1 MELQKQLLGVA
12 SGRIHSVF
20 WEAVSVVFALCLN
33 GVHGGSVML
42 LDDLG
47 RCGAASVAD
56 RISSGRCCLWMW
68 ETSQLVFE

>member
-1 MELQKQLLGVA
+1 MA
-12 SGRIHSVF
+12 
-20 WEAVSVVFALCLN
+20 FALCLN

-56 RISSGRCCLWMW
+56 RISSGRCCLWLW
-68 ETSQLVFE
+68 ETSQLVLE